1 VVFKIT
7 VSPSLF
13 IELINLSAG
22 IHHFTEY
29 TTPSTD
35 SCINT
40 ANNCSAHPPLIYQ
53 FLYENDNIAFTFRI
67 KWNPDS
73 RVECTPNVYH
83 VLIKQERDNSL
94 NLSTCNDFVSTS
106 KLFLVNTSY
115 NDFYYQKPFTGGRP
129 RNIYYIKVVAHPL
142 YEYPTL
148 KFSAP
153 TGCTNQFDGCQV
165 CDTSCSDDVEMPIP
179 KITVNTFLS
188 VSNEL
193 MMSANV
199 SWFQPAG
206 VNIREYFMHVYTS
219 LLGKRLYKING
230 DTLSVQVD
238 DIPSNDNESFVYLE
252 QFSCSCSEKSD
263 IHYFNQNYSI
273 IDNDDLTTKSPEPTQ
288 LHLLSSIESSL
299 ASTTLYSIFN
309 TYNTPEMTQLYLLSS
324 SLASTTLYSI
334 FNTYNTPEMTP
345 ELTTS
350 STPSSIGTSPPL
362 SMPSILS
369 YLIPLIACLLVA
381 IIIFVTIAITVLL
394 VKRRN
399 IKRRKKIDPN
409 ESSLPIPIALQPL
422 QQELSVI
429 TIIPHNSKDK
439 EEYLRHLYN
448 LVDYGINLLTYDRA
462 NRETPA
468 EWLDTVFKPHM
479 IVLVVINKH
488 FHRQWNGEHQA
499 DIPIVFALK
508 QLVCCLY
515 QQSKELKNFALILP
529 HPSDKQY
536 IPNMLHSLRCFK
548 LQEIEDVSRFIFE
561 VPEYTFT

>member
-1 VVFKIT
+1 M
-7 VSPSLF
+7 
-13 IELINLSAG
+13 
-22 IHHFTEY
+22 
-29 TTPSTD
+29 
-35 SCINT
+35 
-40 ANNCSAHPPLIYQ
+40 
-53 FLYENDNIAFTFRI
+53 
-67 KWNPDS
+67 
-73 RVECTPNVYH
+73 
-83 VLIKQERDNSL
+83 
-94 NLSTCNDFVSTS
+94 
-106 KLFLVNTSY
+106 
-115 NDFYYQKPFTGGRP
+115 
-129 RNIYYIKVVAHPL
+129 
-142 YEYPTL
+142 L
-148 KFSAP
+148 KFA
-153 TGCTNQFDGCQV
+153 Q
-165 CDTSCSDDVEMPIP
+165 
-179 KITVNTFLS
+179 
-188 VSNEL
+188 
-193 MMSANV
+193 
-199 SWFQPAG
+199 
-206 VNIREYFMHVYTS
+206 YFM
-219 LLGKRLYKING
+219 
-230 DTLSVQVD
+230 
-238 DIPSNDNESFVYLE
+238 FV
-252 QFSCSCSEKSD
+252 FHTFID
-263 IHYFNQNYSI
+263 YSI

-309 TYNTPEMTQLYLLSS
+309 TDNTPEMTQLYLLSS
-324 SLASTTLYSI
+324 SLALT
-334 FNTYNTPEMTP
+334 NTP

-468 EWLDTVFKPHM
+468 EWLDAVFKPHM